1 MVCVT
6 LKGLWMIADR
16 IVDFRCF
23 ITFHKSGPAKIFS
36 FWNTKEHVSKASK
49 KLLIKVKT
57 SSTWW
62 MLLWKYYGWFL
73 IELSIFDFVFNF
85 HRSGPTKIFNFWTTT
100 VHVSYT
106 SKKLLMKQKT
116 SGCVTLEGLWLISDR
131 FIDFRFFVKIHRSG
145 PAIIFRF
152 WSITE
157 DLSYASKQ
165 LLI

>member
-23 ITFHKSGPAKIFS
+23 VTFHKSGPAIIFS

-57 SSTWW
+57 STWW

-73 IELSIFDFVFNF
+73 MELSIFDFFFNF
-85 HRSGPTKIFNFWTTT
+85 RRSGPAKIFNFWTTT

-106 SKKLLMKQKT
+106 SKKTPNEAKDLWVCY
-116 SGCVTLEGLWLISDR
+116 SGRIMVDFWQIYRFSIFCQISQVR
-131 FIDFRFFVKIHRSG
+131 TCNNFQVLKYHWGS
-145 PAIIFRF
+145 
-152 WSITE
+152 
-157 DLSYASKQ
+157 
-165 LLI
+165 